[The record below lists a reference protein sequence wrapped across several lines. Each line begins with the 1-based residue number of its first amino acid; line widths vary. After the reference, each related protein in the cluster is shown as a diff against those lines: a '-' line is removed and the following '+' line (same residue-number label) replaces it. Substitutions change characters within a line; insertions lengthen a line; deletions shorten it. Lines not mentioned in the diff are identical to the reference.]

1 MSTVYVAMH
10 ELSARMPVAGRHPR
24 EVVPSGRRLTGGASA
39 QSSAGR
45 SVRDVKPTRECHYQR
60 ITDRPRPRGLEQG
73 GALVVAA
80 LGIGI
85 IGTVLVIILVIVA
98 ILFFVRRR

>member
-1 MSTVYVAMH
+1 MSRCPMSTVYVAMH

-60 ITDRPRPRGLEQG
+60 LSLIVRVRADLNKEARSWSQHL
-73 GALVVAA
+73 A
-80 LGIGI
+80 LGSSEQ
-85 IGTVLVIILVIVA
+85 
-98 ILFFVRRR
+98 FS